1 MRQRGSVP
9 GKAPR
14 VVGAVPVLRGP
25 RVSWSGLHLSHAPP
39 YPQLWEV
46 SSGELL
52 LSVLFDVGIMAVTMD
67 LAEHH
72 LFCGG
77 SDGSIFQV
85 DLCTWV
91 SGWRWAARG
100 PGGPLAVGPRRYP
113 GSRVL
118 LASTAWTEREE
129 LPARAGQRE
138 GVQRAQV
145 RGWGAAGG
153 AVLSVLARGHPA

>member
-1 MRQRGSVP
+1 MV
-9 GKAPR
+9 A
-14 VVGAVPVLRGP
+14 VVPVPQGS
-25 RVSWSGLHLSHAPP
+25 RVSWSGLPGLQRPERLSHTRPH
-39 YPQLWEV
+39 PQLWEV

-91 SGWRWAARG
+91 SGSGRG
-100 PGGPLAVGPRRYP
+100 GGGSRGSVGP
-113 GSRVL
+113 
-118 LASTAWTEREE
+118 
-129 LPARAGQRE
+129 
-138 GVQRAQV
+138 
-145 RGWGAAGG
+145 
-153 AVLSVLARGHPA
+153 